1 MLYDKK
7 LDDNFLF
14 KIPVKKDFLKFSDQ
28 KVQLE

>member
-1 MLYDKK
+1 MIR
-7 LDDNFLF
+7 NWMIIFLF